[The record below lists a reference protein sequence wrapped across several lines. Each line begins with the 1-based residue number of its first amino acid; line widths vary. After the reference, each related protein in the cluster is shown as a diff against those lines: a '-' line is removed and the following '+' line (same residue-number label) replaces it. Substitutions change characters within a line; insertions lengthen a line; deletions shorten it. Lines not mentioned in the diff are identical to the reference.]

1 MTADGKRFRKFFPSI
16 TAAEKYAAK
25 LRAEHNSGK
34 RAGMI
39 PASLALMAA
48 EAERILAGS
57 GISIVE
63 AARMAAARIGTE
75 ADRETFGERYARA
88 MLAKEFVWR
97 PVYADSMGRMLN
109 WLPAAFLDL
118 PCGVIDRA
126 AIERALTASGSKAR
140 STLDMRSSRINAI
153 LGYHER
159 HTKSETIHILTDDQR
174 AALLAACEDAQ
185 ERMAVALLLYAGI
198 RPDADSGEIRRIDWA
213 DVGEDYIAVQPEAS
227 KTGTDRLIPVTPAL
241 ARLIENHPESGTV
254 IPAGWKRKWTR
265 IRKAAGVKSNDI
277 TRHTFASHFLAW
289 KGEDATKNAMGHTA
303 GSSTL
308 FRHYRRA
315 VTEAAGAAYFG

>member
-75 ADRETFGERYARA
+75 ADRETFGERYKRA
-88 MLAKEFVWR
+88 MLAKELVWR
-97 PVYADSMGRMLN
+97 PAYSETMTRLLN
-109 WLPAAFLDL
+109 WIPASFLDL

-126 AIERALTASGSKAR
+126 AIERALTASGPKAR

-159 HTKSETIHILTDDQR
+159 HSKSQTIHVLSDVQLK
-174 AALLAACEDAQ
+174 ALLAACDGPQ
-185 ERMAVALLLYAGI
+185 ETMAVALLLYAGI
-198 RPDADSGEIRRIDWA
+198 RPDADNGEIRRLDWDA
-213 DVGEDYIAVQPEAS
+213 VGNTEIFVSKEVSKVGE
-227 KTGTDRLIPVTPAL
+227 RLIPVTPAL
-241 ARLIENHPESGTV
+241 ARLIEGHPESGTV
-254 IPAGWKRKWTR
+254 IPANWKRVWTR
-265 IRKAAGVKSNDI
+265 LRKAAGITANDVC
-277 TRHTFASHFLAW
+277 RHTFASHFLAW

-315 VTEAAGAAYFG
+315 VTEAAGAEYFA